1 MTRHLLLAAAA
12 FAGLLNAQAPG
23 ERAWSI
29 LNAGL
34 THEKADQRVK
44 AARALGL
51 IANNAKARALAEKA
65 LADPKPEV
73 RAAAADSLGQ
83 MNAKASI
90 PKLVEIVK
98 SDQDT
103 EAVFAAASALF
114 ALGDPRAFEFYY
126 AILSGERKSGESLVD
141 SQMKMIKDPKAVAR
155 LGFQAGLGFVP
166 FGSLGYGV
174 FKAASK
180 DDTSP
185 VRAAAA
191 QKLIRDADPATAKV
205 LADTAAD
212 NKWMVRAAVIN
223 AIAQRGD
230 AKLLSAVTPRLDDE
244 NETVRYTAAAAVLR
258 LSR

>member
-1 MTRHLLLAAAA
+1 MTRHFFLATAA

-34 THEKADQRVK
+34 GHEKAEQRVK

-51 IANNAKARALAEKA
+51 IVNNDKARQAAEKA
-65 LADPKPEV
+65 LADTKPEV

-83 MNAKASI
+83 MNAKVSI
-90 PKLVEIVK
+90 PKLLDVVRK
-98 SDQDT
+98 DNDT
-103 EAVFAAASALF
+103 EPVFAAASALF
-114 ALGDPRAFEFYY
+114 ALGDPHAFDFYY
-126 AILSGERKSGESLVD
+126 AVLSGERKSGESLVD
-141 SQMKMIKDPKAVAR
+141 SQMKMLKDPKAVAR

-166 FGSLGYGV
+166 FGSLGYGI
-174 FKAASK
+174 FKTASK

-191 QKLIRDADPATAKV
+191 QKLIRDADPVTAKV

-212 NKWMVRAAVIN
+212 SKWMVRAAVIN

-230 AKLLSAVTPRLDDE
+230 PKLLTAVTPRLDDE